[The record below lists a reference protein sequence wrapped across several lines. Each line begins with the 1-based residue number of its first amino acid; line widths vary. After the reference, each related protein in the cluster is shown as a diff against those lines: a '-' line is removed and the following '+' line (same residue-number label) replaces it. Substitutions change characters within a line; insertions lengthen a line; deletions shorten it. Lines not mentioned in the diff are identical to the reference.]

1 MIVSIKNSVMSLSRL
16 LSACIVLSMV
26 IGAGSA
32 VAKEK
37 DTHKPSDDIKVFDVA
52 IDEETMAGLKRLP
65 WEFDYSVLDVWTEL
79 NAQNCRFQIN
89 RRMLENKRLEQMA
102 GGTFNVVDGTVMFAS
117 HSWRTGGMANAD
129 YLKYESNLKILR
141 DGRPAGK
148 MPYFHLFINKGE
160 VALPPVFVELTRER
174 EAGAVGSISGAFSF
188 YVDEWQDGL
197 LEISNC

>member
-16 LSACIVLSMV
+16 LSACIVLPMV

-37 DTHKPSDDIKVFDVA
+37 DRLKPSDDIKVFDVA

-65 WEFDYSVLDVWTEL
+65 WEFDYSVFDVWTEL

-89 RRMLENKRLEQMA
+89 RRMLEDKRLEKLA
-102 GGTFNVVDGTVMFAS
+102 GGTLNVVDGTVMFAS

-174 EAGAVGSISGAFSF
+174 EAGAKGSVSGVFSF

>member
-26 IGAGSA
+26 FGAGSA

-37 DTHKPSDDIKVFDVA
+37 DRLKPSDDIKVFDVA
-52 IDEETMAGLKRLP
+52 IDEETMEGLKRLP

-89 RRMLENKRLEQMA
+89 RRMLENKRLEKMV

-117 HSWRTGGMANAD
+117 HSWQTGGMANPD

-148 MPYFHLFINKGE
+148 IPYFHLFTNKGE

-188 YVDEWQDGL
+188 YVDEWQDAL
-197 LEISNC
+197 LEVSNC

>member
-1 MIVSIKNSVMSLSRL
+1 MIVLMKDSIKLLPRL
-16 LSACIVLSMV
+16 IPACIVLSMV

-37 DTHKPSDDIKVFDVA
+37 DRLKPSDDIKVFDVA

-65 WEFDYSVLDVWTEL
+65 WEFDYSVFDVWTEL

-174 EAGAVGSISGAFSF
+174 EAGAKGSVSGVFSF